1 MDLPERVETESVQLE
16 RMKLVIMTRLSAELC
31 RSFGESPEVAVTDA
45 LDFMTDD
52 IAVRVVQRVWGREL
66 QRQEVK
72 YPVNWREAVKD
83 RWLPGWAKK
92 RWPVRYRVVM
102 LTARELY
109 PRLAFPPGTVRGQVV
124 TVDRSEFAW

>member
-72 YPVNWREAVKD
+72 YPANWREAVKD

-124 TVDRSEFAW
+124 TVEKSELTW